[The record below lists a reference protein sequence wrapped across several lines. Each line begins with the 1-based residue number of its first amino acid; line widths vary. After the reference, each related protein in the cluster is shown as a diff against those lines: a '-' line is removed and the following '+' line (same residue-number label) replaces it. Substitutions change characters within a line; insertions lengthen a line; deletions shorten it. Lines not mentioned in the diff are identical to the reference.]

1 MKIKYMRVKVITIP
15 FLTLLILVASITGCA
30 PVDSQETIDIIK
42 DYGDTVQIE
51 VIERK
56 DHPNI
61 HLNDKDYR
69 VDTPSPTET
78 PEIIDGFKVDNTI
91 QSEETVVPIDTIDTI
106 DNDTPDT
113 PDPVESQTPT
123 PIELFE
129 SIIATKYTNT
139 AANIRESYTT
149 TSTKIATLPI
159 NTEIKVIGIGLDGTE
174 ASGWSKIEFNGS
186 EVYVSSSLLSDFKI
200 EIQQPVQTQKPQTAL
215 PKEDTPVQKPTQQP
229 TGSQDIP
236 QEILDALAAS
246 GSTPSAE
253 GGFDRLPQ
261 GPVVVQNTELIL
273 PD

>member
-1 MKIKYMRVKVITIP
+1 MKKII
-15 FLTLLILVASITGCA
+15 LILGTTILLVGMAACRTESPSTIESVPPEPEITASTPEPTPA
-30 PVDSQETIDIIK
+30 AQETKVPSATTNLKAEGTKYESDPIE
-42 DYGDTVQIE
+42 TV
-51 VIERK
+51 
-56 DHPNI
+56 
-61 HLNDKDYR
+61 
-69 VDTPSPTET
+69 SPDGEAQSPIET
-78 PEIIDGFKVDNTI
+78 PAPA
-91 QSEETVVPIDTIDTI
+91 ET
-106 DNDTPDT
+106 
-113 PDPVESQTPT
+113 QA

-149 TSTKIATLPI
+149 TSAKIATLPI
-159 NTEIKVIGIGLDGTE
+159 NTEIKVIGIGLEGTE

-215 PKEDTPVQKPTQQP
+215 TKEDTPVQQPTQQKP
-229 TGSQDIP
+229 SSSQGVP
-236 QEILDALAAS
+236 QEILDALEAS
-246 GSTPSAE
+246 GSKPSAE